1 MQDSDFCRR
10 VTKRKL
16 CHWFED
22 SESPILE
29 DVEPQFKR
37 KAVFP
42 KRIETAVRG
51 SNKHVAIHG
60 WESCNSGFDQVNF
73 SDVENIKDNRL
84 LQRSFTSRNKNKSL
98 QEQQR
103 FPMLRHDLPSQNVRP
118 IHETQVLDKYGDSKI
133 ILNTDLFLE
142 SQSVCSLDEKD
153 DDHNISL
160 VSYTQPKSF
169 EKYIVAQEWKSI
181 YQDSSEISS
190 ISGMCLQGPDTNK
203 CRSRSCA
210 DVLSLNIPEVRFK
223 KPTSMNSLQKTPVK
237 SISVISS
244 QTKPVRPISDDCS
257 ESIPVL
263 SFCESVL
270 QTNTMKDKCTC
281 YYQNNLGN
289 LVPLHDAQ
297 AIPINSTCVNHCKRN
312 EDCTELSIPTS
323 SLNVN
328 RKLIYCVDKNKAG
341 FEELKPY
348 TCVSY
353 FENSTNRGGS
363 DSFHLSNFHCDSIK
377 ELIAKFVNKD
387 NSVMLYVPSLFNCS
401 LSFLTR
407 KLPDKLTKTVQFNE
421 FSKSLVTSPQR
432 NVPKKPISNF
442 TEKEHLSL
450 ISVSS
455 IPSAKK
461 EIFQQKV
468 INTVEEDEF
477 SDTSSVSQNVTG
489 AEIVYST
496 EELDCLSHSSDGS
509 QHEVVID
516 QFESQCI
523 SSLDIKE
530 GNEVNDSP
538 SVHSFDSEEEFIS
551 SPLSQHI
558 TSPLSQSSSGVISLP
573 RGSDWLQHVSW
584 QQKTPEKN
592 NDQTFPYPPESGRRK
607 KKKLSG
613 GFANKLNKLEARE
626 KSYEAIWWHQMLLS
640 LESVESEKK
649 LMLRQTNIRGKQMV
663 LELKL
668 ETFHSKGGLIWAHCT
683 VVSNTSVTSQNA
695 ALRTRKLL
703 MFFLLFL
710 NTYFSFLSH

>member
-1 MQDSDFCRR
+1 
-10 VTKRKL
+10 
-16 CHWFED
+16 
-22 SESPILE
+22 
-29 DVEPQFKR
+29 
-37 KAVFP
+37 
-42 KRIETAVRG
+42 
-51 SNKHVAIHG
+51 
-60 WESCNSGFDQVNF
+60 
-73 SDVENIKDNRL
+73 
-84 LQRSFTSRNKNKSL
+84 
-98 QEQQR
+98 
-103 FPMLRHDLPSQNVRP
+103 
-118 IHETQVLDKYGDSKI
+118 
-133 ILNTDLFLE
+133 
-142 SQSVCSLDEKD
+142 
-153 DDHNISL
+153 
-160 VSYTQPKSF
+160 
-169 EKYIVAQEWKSI
+169 
-181 YQDSSEISS
+181 
-190 ISGMCLQGPDTNK
+190 
-203 CRSRSCA
+203 
-210 DVLSLNIPEVRFK
+210 
-223 KPTSMNSLQKTPVK
+223 MNSLQKTPVK

-328 RKLIYCVDKNKAG
+328 RKLICCVDKNKAG

-377 ELIAKFVNKD
+377 ELTAKFVNKD

-401 LSFLTR
+401 LSFLTQ

-432 NVPKKPISNF
+432 NVSKKPISNF

-592 NDQTFPYPPESGRRK
+592 NDQTFPYPPESGKRK

-695 ALRTRKLL
+695 ALKDKEVVNVFPTVSKY
-703 MFFLLFL
+703 LLFL
-710 NTYFSFLSH
+710 PVTLSKKLQLSHGSVIKLFSPCVITVMPVPYIDYSPVFKA